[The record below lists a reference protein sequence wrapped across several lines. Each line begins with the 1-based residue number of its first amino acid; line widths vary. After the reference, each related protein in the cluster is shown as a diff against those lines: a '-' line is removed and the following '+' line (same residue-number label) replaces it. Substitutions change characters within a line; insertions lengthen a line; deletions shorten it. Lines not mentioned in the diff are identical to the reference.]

1 MEFFLMPLDESA
13 LADYKRDM
21 QEAFFQ
27 GAVSAYGDLDMGI
40 FPETEILPEEDID
53 RSLGQDGAIAY
64 QAVVDGTPAGGA
76 IVVIDELTQH
86 NHLDFLYVKYGMQSK
101 GIGKL
106 IWRTIERL
114 HPDTVVWKTCTPYF
128 EKRNI
133 HFYVNCCGFHIT
145 EFCKGDEEA
154 SDPCCDGIDAC
165 EFFQFEKRMK

>member
-1 MEFFLMPLDESA
+1 MEFFLTPLDKSA

-27 GAVSAYGDLDMGI
+27 GAVSACGDLDMGI
-40 FPETEILPEEDID
+40 FPGTEILPEEDID
-53 RSLGQDGAIAY
+53 HSLRQDGVIAY
-64 QAVVDGTPAGGA
+64 QAVVDGRPAGGA

-86 NHLDFLYVKYGMQSK
+86 NHLDFLYVKYGMQGK

-106 IWRTIERL
+106 IWRAIERL
-114 HPDTVVWKTCTPYF
+114 HPDTVVWETCTPYF

-145 EFCKGDEEA
+145 AFCKDDEEA
-154 SDPCCDGIDAC
+154 PDACCEGIAAC